1 MRGQPVIASIV
12 ILIACAGLAGADYV
26 LSERPHM
33 IAMQEEQSP
42 VTPPDTVDVSS
53 SSISS
58 SVSVS
63 SSEPT
68 VMMSSSEGISSS
80 SKMVKKGVSTKKAS
94 GVNVDDVLARLQL
107 ISKQTNEA
115 SFLLLTA
122 PEKSAVKV
130 SVLLRNNDRAFL
142 LSWVEN
148 DNVKTIFSALKQTLQ
163 EQFSGKVTDLID
175 ETRRPE
181 NGPPVDYLSFI
192 DPALSSERIVF
203 FRVRNRLY
211 ELHAAENGAPLLE
224 TLVTELSK

>member
-1 MRGQPVIASIV
+1 MRGQPLIAGIV
-12 ILIACAGLAGADYV
+12 ILIVCAGLAGADYV

-42 VTPPDTVDVSS
+42 VTPLDTVDVSS
-53 SSISS
+53 SMSS
-58 SVSVS
+58 SVAVS
-63 SSEPT
+63 SSAPT
-68 VMMSSSEGISSS
+68 VAMSSSEGISSS
-80 SKMVKKGVSTKKAS
+80 SKVVKKGVSTKKAS
-94 GVNVDDVLARLQL
+94 GVNVADVLARLQL
-107 ISKQTNEA
+107 VSKETKET
-115 SFLLLTA
+115 SFLLLTS
-122 PEKSAVKV
+122 PERSAVKV

-211 ELHAAENGAPLLE
+211 ELHTAENGAPLLE
-224 TLVTELSK
+224 TLITELSK